1 MSQIGR
7 TMKKLFAVLRL
18 FVAAFFPFGP
28 ALAALAPREGPLTDN
43 AGSAPSQTT
52 NERLITVAQ
61 SGSVESLQQFLEL
74 YSGGP
79 GPPSAK
85 PKIPPSAKPA
95 KPSMPSS
102 SGRGGT
108 GGG

>member
-1 MSQIGR
+1 
-7 TMKKLFAVLRL
+7 MKKLVAVLRL

-28 ALAALAPREGPLTDN
+28 ALAALAPREGPLPDS
-43 AGSAPSQTT
+43 ASGAPSQTA

-85 PKIPPSAKPA
+85 PKIPPSD
-95 KPSMPSS
+95 KPSKPSP
-102 SGRGGT
+102 SGSGGS
-108 GGG
+108 GGGGGGGGGGG